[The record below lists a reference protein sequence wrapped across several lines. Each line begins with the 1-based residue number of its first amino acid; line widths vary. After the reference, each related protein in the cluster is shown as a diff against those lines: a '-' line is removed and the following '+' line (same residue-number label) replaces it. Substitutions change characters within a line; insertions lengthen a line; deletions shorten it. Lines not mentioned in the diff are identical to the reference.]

1 MKVSSASITITLFLI
16 LFLNGLISG
25 GRISDAIKK
34 KLSSRKKKTE
44 IPIVEELPI
53 VEGLPIVEELPT
65 YIDGSELDDSN
76 EYEDLS
82 GRKYDHS
89 ISPLFPDIKSKV
101 I

>member
-1 MKVSSASITITLFLI
+1 MKVSSASITITLFLV
-16 LFLNGLISG
+16 LFLNGLISC

-34 KLSSRKKKTE
+34 KLSSRRKKIE
-44 IPIVEELPI
+44 IPKVEK
-53 VEGLPIVEELPT
+53 LPIVEELPT
-65 YIDGSELDDSN
+65 YIDGNELDDSN
-76 EYEDLS
+76 EYEDIS